1 MADTD
6 LLQHKKVLIVDD
18 ETDVLEVLEEILYMC
33 DLHRASSF
41 EQAKALLESEPFDLA
56 ILDIMGVNGY
66 RLLGI
71 ARSRNVTAVMLT
83 AHALSPE
90 HLARSVKEG
99 AASYLPK
106 EEMTHLPAFLAEV
119 LKAQEEARSPWE
131 PWWEG
136 LPSSYFAK
144 RWGAAWQDQD
154 RVFWESFKRRIKKK
168 ST

>member
-6 LLQHKKVLIVDD
+6 LLRHKKVLIVDD
-18 ETDVLEVLEEILYMC
+18 ETDVLEVLEEILTMC
-33 DLHRASSF
+33 DLRRASSF
-41 EQAKALLESEPFDLA
+41 EEAKALLESEPFDLA
-56 ILDIMGVNGY
+56 VLDIMGVNGC
-66 RLLGI
+66 RLLEI
-71 ARSRNVTAVMLT
+71 ARRRNITAVMLT

-90 HLARSVKEG
+90 HLARSVKGG

-106 EEMTHLPAFLAEV
+106 EEMARLPAFLEEV
-119 LKAQEEARSPWE
+119 LRAQTEARDPWE

-154 RVFWESFKRRIKKK
+154 RAFWESFKRRVQKKD
-168 ST
+168 T